1 MKFLASLY
9 DRANLFAL
17 RFIVG
22 SGVLAMPGVAS
33 AQVAAPTDGMVDAVC
48 RMVAPLV
55 GRSKVVSLVF
65 LIALAVMIFL
75 WWMSENK
82 EGVITWIL
90 RTGLALG
97 ILINLFTLPTLVGL
111 PGVCSG
117 TAGI

>member
-1 MKFLASLY
+1 MKFLTSLY

-17 RFIVG
+17 RFLVG
-22 SGVLAMPGVAS
+22 SGVLAMPGFARAQNS
-33 AQVAAPTDGMVDAVC
+33 APADGMVDAVC
-48 RMVAPLV
+48 GLVAPLV
-55 GRSKVVSLVF
+55 GRSKVVSLIF

-82 EGVITWIL
+82 EGAITWIL

-97 ILINLFTLPTLVGL
+97 ILINIFTFPQMIGL

-117 TAGI
+117 S